1 MEITVFELEQLCAD
15 RIDKKF
21 WEILENNG
29 MLRIRTKR
37 DRDALVQKVPRR
49 PGHYLVTAA

>member
-1 MEITVFELEQLCAD
+1 MEMTAHELEALAAE
-15 RIDKKF
+15 RLDKKF

-29 MLRIRTKR
+29 MLRIHTRR

-49 PGHYLVTAA
+49 VGVYLVTAA